1 MQKRKLACLLLL
13 ALLGC
18 AALLLALTG
27 TVAPDGDNDT
37 GGWSTTPLWSKVD
50 DDIDAPDGTVIVSP
64 NNPSSPSDD
73 VVFDVT
79 CPGDVGTITEANLR
93 LRAREQGG
101 ARNVS
106 LDLKWS
112 ATTTTD
118 FSTGNLTTTMTNYA
132 SGNQTGLSISKS
144 TCDAST
150 IRANP
155 TTTGG
160 GSPEKAEIDSFNLD
174 IIYTAAAGGTV
185 NRLLITQR
193 RQANVKLRAS
203 RRRPRAT
210 GDAGE

>member
-1 MQKRKLACLLLL
+1 MQKRKLALLLSVL
-13 ALLGC
+13 FGC
-18 AALLLALTG
+18 AVLLLALTG
-27 TVAPDGDNDT
+27 TVAPDGDNNT
-37 GGWSTTPLWSKVD
+37 GGWATTPLWSKVD
-50 DDIDAPDGTVIVSP
+50 DDIDAPDATVIVSP
-64 NNPSSPSDD
+64 NNPSSPGDD
-73 VVFDVT
+73 VVFDLT
-79 CPGDVGTITEANLR
+79 CPADVGTITDANLR
-93 LRAREQGG
+93 VRAREQGG

-112 ATTTTD
+112 ATTATD
-118 FSTGNLTTTMTNYA
+118 FSTGNLTTTLTNYA

-155 TTTGG
+155 TTSGG
-160 GSPEKAEIDSFNLD
+160 GSPENAEIDAFNLD
-174 IIYTAAAGGTV
+174 ITYTAAAGGTA